1 MRWVTNDHRQME
13 AVQPANRQPDFTRHT
28 KRRLRGKS
36 QVTSIVTHQTVFKDP
51 LEKQEDSTLT
61 WILSKDKKQ
70 IPDMSTIHQSSV
82 VPFNLRQ
89 DHLEPPTC
97 LHIKALIISRRTYDS
112 GQTILDK
119 DSADFVLLLLLSLS
133 VPSIKI
139 PTRTFRNPNFPKS
152 DSKDRTTMTKVW
164 QGTDRLAPLAPDKLT
179 PLQSRNQDQ
188 EDTTIRIRLLL
199 VLDVF
204 HSRRFQARR
213 ESPNLERGPSRSL
226 EPMKIIQS
234 TWSLAAWST

>member
-1 MRWVTNDHRQME
+1 
-13 AVQPANRQPDFTRHT
+13 
-28 KRRLRGKS
+28 
-36 QVTSIVTHQTVFKDP
+36 
-51 LEKQEDSTLT
+51 
-61 WILSKDKKQ
+61 
-70 IPDMSTIHQSSV
+70 
-82 VPFNLRQ
+82 
-89 DHLEPPTC
+89 
-97 LHIKALIISRRTYDS
+97 
-112 GQTILDK
+112 
-119 DSADFVLLLLLSLS
+119 
-133 VPSIKI
+133 
-139 PTRTFRNPNFPKS
+139 
-152 DSKDRTTMTKVW
+152 MTKVW